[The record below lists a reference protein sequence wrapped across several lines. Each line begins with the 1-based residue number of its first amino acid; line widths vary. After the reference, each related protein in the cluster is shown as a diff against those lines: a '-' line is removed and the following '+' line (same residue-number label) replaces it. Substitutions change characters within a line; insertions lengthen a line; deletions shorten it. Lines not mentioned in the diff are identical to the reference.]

1 VIWGIEKAQER
12 FNLAHAALGVAQ
24 TKLQA
29 FLEEQLDAK
38 GKIRSYGTTTNP
50 SQQLKNKLAQA
61 ATIPGGMLTLSV
73 ESRAVHD
80 RAVKTLVE
88 EWAQNKGWSKPVAC
102 IAIVHPT
109 DAGWKIG
116 TIVEW
121 KRSRFPDV
129 VRTRLFPNAVVVQ
142 AHGAPASKEDNSRA
156 LPDMV
161 ALVDVV
167 HGQLRVRQS
176 TVKRSWAA
184 AESSGSERLVDIDD
198 DVELCTAIRDA
209 LTGRL

>member
-1 VIWGIEKAQER
+1 MIWGVEKAQER

-102 IAIVHPT
+102 IAIAHPT
-109 DAGWKIG
+109 DAGWRIG

-121 KRSRFPDV
+121 KRSRFPEA
-129 VRTRLFPNAVVVQ
+129 VRAHLFPNVVVVQ
-142 AHGAPASKEDNSRA
+142 AHGAPASKQSPAVDRTDVVVQVDVADGRLRVKQLKATTSRA
-156 LPDMV
+156 SEV
-161 ALVDVV
+161 
-167 HGQLRVRQS
+167 
-176 TVKRSWAA
+176 
-184 AESSGSERLVDIDD
+184 SGSERLVDIDD

-209 LTGRL
+209 LAGRL